1 MRGEQAGRGRAE
13 VSLARGEQV
22 TGHAG
27 DAAGYAR
34 CHCDACGA
42 TRERICG
49 RACGRLVGDEVCGG
63 GVSGARLGAGGRLV
77 GGEVSRRGGLG
88 ARLGAGGRLVGGEVS
103 RRRRAFGCAD
113 FRGGWARSSRRSWV
127 AAGAVYTPLLI
138 VVEIY

>member
-22 TGHAG
+22 TGRAG

-42 TRERICG
+42 TRGRICG

-77 GGEVSRRGGLG
+77 GGEVSRQRW
-88 ARLGAGGRLVGGEVS
+88 
-103 RRRRAFGCAD
+103 AFGCAD
-113 FRGGWARSSRRSWV
+113 FRGGWAHSSRRSWV